1 MSLVSSSKMV
11 VFRTA
16 TPYPSQRDGGSA
28 SPSVV
33 SVDSDATVLLDMGQ
47 GVAPATSPIP
57 SEGDRNSVVAAPG
70 DAFAG
75 APPRANISQAGLDQ
89 LIDRQVSL
97 SWIFFFEGGLW
108 LSGIISSP
116 RFCLHPTLL
125 LNDEF
130 SYVHFRATPG
140 GAESVD
146 RIDEVES
153 TSGPECSFLPR

>member
-1 MSLVSSSKMV
+1 MV

-97 SWIFFFEGGLW
+97 SWIFFEGGLW

-130 SYVHFRATPG
+130 SYVHLRAAPG
-140 GAESVD
+140 GVESVD

-153 TSGPECSFLPR
+153 NQWAFKGSFLPR

>member
-1 MSLVSSSKMV
+1 MSLVSYSKMV

-75 APPRANISQAGLDQ
+75 APPRANISQAELDQ
-89 LIDRQVSL
+89 IIDRQVSL
-97 SWIFFFEGGLW
+97 SCFFFLFGGWFYGYQELFRV
-108 LSGIISSP
+108 LGSVFI
-116 RFCLHPTLL
+116 RPT
-125 LNDEF
+125 
-130 SYVHFRATPG
+130 TQ
-140 GAESVD
+140 
-146 RIDEVES
+146 
-153 TSGPECSFLPR
+153 